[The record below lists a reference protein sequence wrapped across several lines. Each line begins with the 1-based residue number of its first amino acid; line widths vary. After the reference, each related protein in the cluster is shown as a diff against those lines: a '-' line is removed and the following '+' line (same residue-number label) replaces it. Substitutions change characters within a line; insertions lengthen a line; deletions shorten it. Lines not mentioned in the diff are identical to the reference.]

1 MAGTAWLGGC
11 SARPEADETAANN
24 YEAAA
29 SGDGLPGRLNSLE
42 PPQGDGVLVG
52 RSGRWA
58 QVVAATAMPQATVA
72 DISSPMSNSFQR
84 SRPGAFDP
92 ERSLLR
98 ERNPAQRILGA

>member
-1 MAGTAWLGGC
+1 MHLLSQGA
-11 SARPEADETAANN
+11 EI
-24 YEAAA
+24 
-29 SGDGLPGRLNSLE
+29 GL
-42 PPQGDGVLVG
+42 
-52 RSGRWA
+52 SGRWA

-92 ERSLLR
+92 ERSLPR